1 MAGQTLRRA
10 GAHGNE
16 LDVMSGVLGAF
27 TSAECVSLDP
37 RALDRMLDALS
48 ARGVELTATWRGIG
62 AALGVTRNSWELHH
76 DFSGDA
82 LVVRD
87 GGLAIV
93 ADASLYYRDD
103 LCAKLGVPSR
113 ATSTPSHLIL
123 AAYRAWGER
132 CVDHLEGDYAFVL
145 WDSGNGRVFCARDF
159 AGSRPLFYGAIGGTL
174 IVGSTLSAL
183 RAYLGSPAAFN
194 DAFLAETAANLWLPS
209 DDTAYRGL
217 SAIPAGSSLSWS
229 GARGA
234 AVFRHWHPPVIDS
247 SAAPSAPQA
256 ATELRHRL
264 RRAVQE
270 RLGT

>member
-1 MAGQTLRRA
+1 
-10 GAHGNE
+10 
-16 LDVMSGVLGAF
+16 MSGVLGAF

-132 CVDHLEGDYAFVL
+132 CVDHLEGDYAFML
-145 WDSGNGRVFCARDF
+145 KF
-159 AGSRPLFYGAIGGTL
+159 
-174 IVGSTLSAL
+174 
-183 RAYLGSPAAFN
+183 SP
-194 DAFLAETAANLWLPS
+194 
-209 DDTAYRGL
+209 
-217 SAIPAGSSLSWS
+217 PAGATAPANPDDAPDFFTALQEQLGLKLQSEK
-229 GARGA
+229 GT
-234 AVFRHWHPPVIDS
+234 VPYFIID
-247 SAAPSAPQA
+247 
-256 ATELRHRL
+256 HI
-264 RRAVQE
+264 E
-270 RLGT
+270 RPTPN